1 MRFQLRLGLSRVKE
15 IRDQLMNY
23 QKCRRFA
30 KTAFLS
36 LFSLLFLSN
45 SSIFLI
51 NETEKSLI
59 DFLTKGKAEKR
70 GGKDCNNV
78 RFIWCLE

>member
-1 MRFQLRLGLSRVKE
+1 MSTICKNRLLKLVLS
-15 IRDQLMNY
+15 
-23 QKCRRFA
+23 
-30 KTAFLS
+30 AFFVE
-36 LFSLLFLSN
+36 LFH
-45 SSIFLI
+45 FLI
-51 NETEKSLI
+51 NETENSLI